1 MGEFRDRGG
10 EAVWAGIEQ
19 KSQYGA
25 ENKRRRDTA
34 ASRRLVTMSIGN
46 LHKNG
51 AAPGIFLCILLNFI
65 FGALHKFDIIL
76 KENFVKNA
84 DFYFIFSTLHK
95 I

>member
-51 AAPGIFLCILLNFI
+51 GGAWDIFVHS
-65 FGALHKFDIIL
+65 A
-76 KENFVKNA
+76 E
-84 DFYFIFSTLHK
+84 FYFRRFAQI
-95 I
+95 